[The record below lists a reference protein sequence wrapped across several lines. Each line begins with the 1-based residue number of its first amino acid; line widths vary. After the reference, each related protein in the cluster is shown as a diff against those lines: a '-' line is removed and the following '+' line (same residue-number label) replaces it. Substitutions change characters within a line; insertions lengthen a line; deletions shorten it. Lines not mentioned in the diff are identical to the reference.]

1 MDWGRSGVERVMAT
15 APPAEVA
22 APTSFETFYR
32 AESPAQV
39 RRAAL
44 LLGGDDAA
52 ANDVVHDAFVAL
64 YQRWGTVADPGPYLN
79 RSVLN
84 ACRDRARRH
93 RRWQAVAPRLAAG
106 SGPAGRA
113 AAATGDHEI
122 LWDVIAALPFN
133 QRAVVVL
140 RFYEGLTEAE
150 IAAAL
155 GCRPGSVGPWLHRAL
170 TSMRKAL
177 R

>member
-1 MDWGRSGVERVMAT
+1 MAT
-15 APPAEVA
+15 APPAEVT
-22 APTSFETFYR
+22 APTGSTFETFYR
-32 AESPAQV
+32 IENPLQV

-44 LLGGDDAA
+44 LLGGDEAA
-52 ANDVVHDAFVAL
+52 ANDVVHDAFLAL

-84 ACRDRARRH
+84 ACRDRARRD
-93 RRWQAVAPRLAAG
+93 RRWRDVVPRLAAG
-106 SGPAGRA
+106 SPGEGGAGGSGA
-113 AAATGDHEI
+113 DGDHEI
-122 LWDVIAALPFN
+122 LWDVIGALPFN

-140 RFYEGLTEAE
+140 RFYEGRTEAE

-155 GCRPGSVGPWLHRAL
+155 GCKPGSVGPWLHRAL
-170 TSMRKAL
+170 TTMRKAL

>member
-44 LLGGDDAA
+44 LLGGDEAA
-52 ANDVVHDAFVAL
+52 ANDVVHDAFVSL

-84 ACRDRARRH
+84 ACRDQARRH
-93 RRWQAVAPRLAAG
+93 RRWQAVAPRLAVAPP
-106 SGPAGRA
+106 SHDA
-113 AAATGDHEI
+113 AGDHEI
-122 LWDVIAALPFN
+122 LWDVIAGLPFN

-170 TSMRKAL
+170 TAMRKAL